1 MGRLTINSLAK
12 LLMQKHGLDK
22 TEALQFLTAV
32 FETVQYGLQK
42 DKQVKVKG
50 LGTFKVIEVEARESI
65 NVNTGERL
73 LIESHSKITFV
84 PDTAMKDLVNKP
96 FSSFETVILNDGV
109 NFDDMETAS
118 QVVKKEIE
126 TLIEQPD
133 GDDETMEEQVM
144 EPEVGVEY
152 ESETNTDEMT
162 PLLEMVDVQD
172 SQEEGTVESSSEEPL
187 IEEIPTEE
195 PPTEELPTEELP
207 TEELPTEE
215 LPTEELP
222 TEEIPTEEIPT
233 EEPPTE
239 EPPIQEENDYGMN
252 AKPKERKWLWP
263 VLFVLGC
270 AASFFLGYQSSR
282 YFEPMPYYQNIDTI
296 LVEDTILIAGDS
308 VAAADSLKANAMNSD
323 SLKATS
329 NEASS
334 VTKEVSEP
342 EVDYRKYEEMD
353 ARVRTGA
360 YRIVGTERVVKS
372 TPGETLGYIS
382 GRMLGP
388 DMVCYV
394 EVYNGLKSSNKAL
407 EPGTEIKIPKLEL
420 KKKKKKIK
428 DNNNQ

>member
-172 SQEEGTVESSSEEPL
+172 SQEEGTVESSSEES
-187 IEEIPTEE
+187 PTEE
-195 PPTEELPTEELP
+195 SPIEESPIEEP
-207 TEELPTEE
+207 
-215 LPTEELP
+215 P

-233 EEPPTE
+233 EEPLTE
-239 EPPIQEENDYGMN
+239 EPPIEEENDYGMN

-282 YFEPMPYYQNIDTI
+282 YFEPKPYYQNIDTI

-308 VAAADSLKANAMNSD
+308 VAVADSLKADDMTLD
-323 SLKATS
+323 SLTTNS
-329 NEASS
+329 MEASS

-407 EPGTEIKIPKLEL
+407 EAGTEIKIPKLEL
-420 KKKKKKIK
+420 KKKKKKNK

>member
-187 IEEIPTEE
+187 IEESPIEESPIEELPTEE
-195 PPTEELPTEELP
+195 SPTEELPTEESP
-207 TEELPTEE
+207 I
-215 LPTEELP
+215 EELP
-222 TEEIPTEEIPT
+222 TEEIPA

-239 EPPIQEENDYGMN
+239 EPPIEEENDYGMN

-282 YFEPMPYYQNIDTI
+282 YFEPKPYYQNIDTI

-308 VAAADSLKANAMNSD
+308 VAVADSLKADDMTLD
-323 SLKATS
+323 SLTTNS
-329 NEASS
+329 MEASS

-420 KKKKKKIK
+420 KKKKKKNK

>member
-1 MGRLTINSLAK
+1 
-12 LLMQKHGLDK
+12 
-22 TEALQFLTAV
+22 
-32 FETVQYGLQK
+32 
-42 DKQVKVKG
+42 
-50 LGTFKVIEVEARESI
+50 
-65 NVNTGERL
+65 
-73 LIESHSKITFV
+73 
-84 PDTAMKDLVNKP
+84 
-96 FSSFETVILNDGV
+96 
-109 NFDDMETAS
+109 
-118 QVVKKEIE
+118 
-126 TLIEQPD
+126 
-133 GDDETMEEQVM
+133 M
-144 EPEVGVEY
+144 EPESGVEC

-172 SQEEGTVESSSEEPL
+172 SQEEGTVASSSEEPP
-187 IEEIPTEE
+187 IEESPIEE
-195 PPTEELPTEELP
+195 P
-207 TEELPTEE
+207 
-215 LPTEELP
+215 PTEELP
-222 TEEIPTEEIPT
+222 TEEIPTEGIPTEELPT

-239 EPPIQEENDYGMN
+239 EPPIEEENDYGMN
-252 AKPKERKWLWP
+252 AKPKERNWLWP

-308 VAAADSLKANAMNSD
+308 VAVTDSLEANAMNSD

-334 VTKEVSEP
+334 VTKEVSES

-407 EPGTEIKIPKLEL
+407 EAGTEIKIPKLEL
-420 KKKKKKIK
+420 KKKKKKKKNK

>member
-187 IEEIPTEE
+187 I
-195 PPTEELPTEELP
+195 
-207 TEELPTEE
+207 
-215 LPTEELP
+215 
-222 TEEIPTEEIPT
+222 EEIPT

>member
-22 TEALQFLTAV
+22 NEALQFLTAV

-172 SQEEGTVESSSEEPL
+172 SQEEGTVESSSEESP
-187 IEEIPTEE
+187 IEESPTEE
-195 PPTEELPTEELP
+195 S
-207 TEELPTEE
+207 
-215 LPTEELP
+215 
-222 TEEIPTEEIPT
+222 PTEEIPT

-239 EPPIQEENDYGMN
+239 EPPIEEENDYGMN

-282 YFEPMPYYQNIDTI
+282 YFEPKPYYQNIDTI

-308 VAAADSLKANAMNSD
+308 VAVADSLKADDMTLD
-323 SLKATS
+323 SLTTNS
-329 NEASS
+329 MEASS

-407 EPGTEIKIPKLEL
+407 EAGTEIKIPKLEL
-420 KKKKKKIK
+420 KKKKKKNK

>member
-22 TEALQFLTAV
+22 NEALQFLTAV

-118 QVVKKEIE
+118 QVVKKETE
-126 TLIEQPD
+126 TSIEQPD

-172 SQEEGTVESSSEEPL
+172 SQKEGTVESSSEEPP
-187 IEEIPTEE
+187 IEESPI
-195 PPTEELPTEELP
+195 EELPTEELP
-207 TEELPTEE
+207 TEES
-215 LPTEELP
+215 P
-222 TEEIPTEEIPT
+222 TEEIPTEETPT

-239 EPPIQEENDYGMN
+239 EENDYRMN

-308 VAAADSLKANAMNSD
+308 VAVADSLEANAMNSD

-420 KKKKKKIK
+420 KKKKKKNK

>member
-22 TEALQFLTAV
+22 NEALQFLTAV

-144 EPEVGVEY
+144 EPEVGVEN

-172 SQEEGTVESSSEEPL
+172 SKEEETVSEEPP
-187 IEEIPTEE
+187 IEEPSTEEPLTEE
-195 PPTEELPTEELP
+195 PPTEES
-207 TEELPTEE
+207 
-215 LPTEELP
+215 
-222 TEEIPTEEIPT
+222 PT

-239 EPPIQEENDYGMN
+239 EPPIEEENDYGMN

-282 YFEPMPYYQNIDTI
+282 YFEPKPYYQNIDTI

-308 VAAADSLKANAMNSD
+308 VAVADSLKADDMTLD
-323 SLKATS
+323 SLTTNS
-329 NEASS
+329 MEASS
-334 VTKEVSEP
+334 AKEEVSEP

-407 EPGTEIKIPKLEL
+407 EAGTEIKIPKLEL
-420 KKKKKKIK
+420 KKKKNKKKNK

>member
-22 TEALQFLTAV
+22 NEALQFLTAV

-126 TLIEQPD
+126 TSIEQPD

-172 SQEEGTVESSSEEPL
+172 SQEEGTVESSSEESP
-187 IEEIPTEE
+187 IEESPTEE
-195 PPTEELPTEELP
+195 SPTEESPTEES
-207 TEELPTEE
+207 
-215 LPTEELP
+215 PTEELP
-222 TEEIPTEEIPT
+222 TEEIPTED
-233 EEPPTE
+233 
-239 EPPIQEENDYGMN
+239 PPIEEENDYGMN

-282 YFEPMPYYQNIDTI
+282 YFEPKPYYQNIDTI

-308 VAAADSLKANAMNSD
+308 VAVADSLKADDMTLD
-323 SLKATS
+323 SLTTNS
-329 NEASS
+329 MEASS
-334 VTKEVSEP
+334 VTEELSEP

-407 EPGTEIKIPKLEL
+407 EAGTEIKIPKLEL
-420 KKKKKKIK
+420 KKKKKKNK

>member
-22 TEALQFLTAV
+22 NEALQFLTAV

-144 EPEVGVEY
+144 EPEAGVEC

-172 SQEEGTVESSSEEPL
+172 SQEEGTVELSSEESP
-187 IEEIPTEE
+187 IEESPTEE
-195 PPTEELPTEELP
+195 SPTEESPTEESP
-207 TEELPTEE
+207 IEESPIEE
-215 LPTEELP
+215 SPTEELP
-222 TEEIPTEEIPT
+222 TEEIPTEVIPT

-239 EPPIQEENDYGMN
+239 EPPIEEENDYGMN

-282 YFEPMPYYQNIDTI
+282 YFEPKPYYQNIDTI

-308 VAAADSLKANAMNSD
+308 VAVVDSLKADDMTLD
-323 SLKATS
+323 SLTTNS
-329 NEASS
+329 MEASS

-407 EPGTEIKIPKLEL
+407 EAGTEIKIPKLEL
-420 KKKKKKIK
+420 KKKKKKNK

>member
-172 SQEEGTVESSSEEPL
+172 SQEEGTVESSSEESP
-187 IEEIPTEE
+187 IEEPPIEESPTEE
-195 PPTEELPTEELP
+195 S
-207 TEELPTEE
+207 
-215 LPTEELP
+215 
-222 TEEIPTEEIPT
+222 
-233 EEPPTE
+233 PTE
-239 EPPIQEENDYGMN
+239 EPPIEEENDYGMN

-270 AASFFLGYQSSR
+270 AASFFFGYQSSR
-282 YFEPMPYYQNIDTI
+282 YFEPKPYYQNIDTI

-308 VAAADSLKANAMNSD
+308 VAVADSLKADDMTLD
-323 SLKATS
+323 SLTTNS
-329 NEASS
+329 MEASS

-407 EPGTEIKIPKLEL
+407 EAGTEIKIPKLEL
-420 KKKKKKIK
+420 KKKKKKNK

>member
-22 TEALQFLTAV
+22 NEALQFLTAV

-144 EPEVGVEY
+144 EPEAGAEN

-172 SQEEGTVESSSEEPL
+172 SQEEGTVESSSEESP
-187 IEEIPTEE
+187 IEESPIEE
-195 PPTEELPTEELP
+195 P
-207 TEELPTEE
+207 
-215 LPTEELP
+215 P

-239 EPPIQEENDYGMN
+239 EPPIEEENDYGMN

-282 YFEPMPYYQNIDTI
+282 YFEPKPYYQNIDTI

-308 VAAADSLKANAMNSD
+308 VAVADSLKADDMTLD
-323 SLKATS
+323 SLTTNS
-329 NEASS
+329 MEASS

-407 EPGTEIKIPKLEL
+407 EAGTEIKIPKLEL
-420 KKKKKKIK
+420 KKKKKKNK

>member
-22 TEALQFLTAV
+22 NEALQFLTAV

-73 LIESHSKITFV
+73 LIESHSKITFI

-109 NFDDMETAS
+109 NFDDMDTAS

-126 TLIEQPD
+126 TSIEQPD

-144 EPEVGVEY
+144 EPEAGAEY

-172 SQEEGTVESSSEEPL
+172 SQEEGTVSEEPP
-187 IEEIPTEE
+187 IEEPSTEEPLTEE
-195 PPTEELPTEELP
+195 PPIEEPS
-207 TEELPTEE
+207 
-215 LPTEELP
+215 
-222 TEEIPTEEIPT
+222 T

-239 EPPIQEENDYGMN
+239 EPPIEEENDYGMN

-282 YFEPMPYYQNIDTI
+282 YFEPKPYYQNIDTI

-308 VAAADSLKANAMNSD
+308 VAVADSLKADDMTLD
-323 SLKATS
+323 SLTTNS
-329 NEASS
+329 MEASS
-334 VTKEVSEP
+334 VTEEVSEP

-407 EPGTEIKIPKLEL
+407 EAGTEIKIPKLEL
-420 KKKKKKIK
+420 KKKKKKNK

>member
-1 MGRLTINSLAK
+1 
-12 LLMQKHGLDK
+12 
-22 TEALQFLTAV
+22 
-32 FETVQYGLQK
+32 
-42 DKQVKVKG
+42 
-50 LGTFKVIEVEARESI
+50 
-65 NVNTGERL
+65 
-73 LIESHSKITFV
+73 
-84 PDTAMKDLVNKP
+84 
-96 FSSFETVILNDGV
+96 VILNDGV

-126 TLIEQPD
+126 TLIEQPG

-162 PLLEMVDVQD
+162 PLPEMVDVQD
-172 SQEEGTVESSSEEPL
+172 SQEEGTVESSSEESP
-187 IEEIPTEE
+187 IEESPTEE
-195 PPTEELPTEELP
+195 SPTEESPTEES
-207 TEELPTEE
+207 
-215 LPTEELP
+215 PTEELP
-222 TEEIPTEEIPT
+222 TEEIPTED
-233 EEPPTE
+233 
-239 EPPIQEENDYGMN
+239 PPIEEENDYGMN

-282 YFEPMPYYQNIDTI
+282 YFEPKPYYQNIDTI
-296 LVEDTILIAGDS
+296 LVEDTMLIAGDS
-308 VAAADSLKANAMNSD
+308 VAVADSLKADDMTLD
-323 SLKATS
+323 SLTTNS
-329 NEASS
+329 MEASS

-407 EPGTEIKIPKLEL
+407 EAGTEIKIPKLEL
-420 KKKKKKIK
+420 KKKKKKNK

>member
-22 TEALQFLTAV
+22 NEALQFLTAV

-118 QVVKKEIE
+118 QVIKKEIE

-144 EPEVGVEY
+144 EPEAGAEN

-172 SQEEGTVESSSEEPL
+172 SQEEGTVESSSEEPP
-187 IEEIPTEE
+187 IEESPI
-195 PPTEELPTEELP
+195 EELPTEELP
-207 TEELPTEE
+207 TEEIPTEE
-215 LPTEELP
+215 LH

-239 EPPIQEENDYGMN
+239 EPPIEEENDYGMN

-308 VAAADSLKANAMNSD
+308 VAVTDSLEANAMNSD

-360 YRIVGTERVVKS
+360 YRIVGTERIVKS
-372 TPGETLGYIS
+372 NPGETLGYIS

-407 EPGTEIKIPKLEL
+407 EAGTEIKIPKLEL
-420 KKKKKKIK
+420 KKKKKKNK

>member
-109 NFDDMETAS
+109 NFDDMDTAS
-118 QVVKKEIE
+118 QVIKKEIE
-126 TLIEQPD
+126 TSIEQPD

-172 SQEEGTVESSSEEPL
+172 SQEEGTVESSSEEPP
-187 IEEIPTEE
+187 IEESPTEE
-195 PPTEELPTEELP
+195 SPIEESPTEDSPIEESP
-207 TEELPTEE
+207 IEESPIEE
-215 LPTEELP
+215 P
-222 TEEIPTEEIPT
+222 PTEEIPT
-233 EEPPTE
+233 EEPPTD
-239 EPPIQEENDYGMN
+239 EPPIEEENDYGMN

-282 YFEPMPYYQNIDTI
+282 YFEPKPYYQNIDTI

-308 VAAADSLKANAMNSD
+308 VAVADSLKADDMTLD
-323 SLKATS
+323 SLTTNS
-329 NEASS
+329 MEASS
-334 VTKEVSEP
+334 ATEEVSEP

-360 YRIVGTERVVKS
+360 YRIVGTERIVKS
-372 TPGETLGYIS
+372 NPGETLSYIS

-407 EPGTEIKIPKLEL
+407 EAGTEIKIPKLEL
-420 KKKKKKIK
+420 KKKKKKNK

>member
-22 TEALQFLTAV
+22 NEALQFLTAV

-144 EPEVGVEY
+144 EPEVGVEN

-172 SQEEGTVESSSEEPL
+172 SQEEGTVESSSEESP
-187 IEEIPTEE
+187 IEESPTEESPTEESPTEESPTEEPLTEE
-195 PPTEELPTEELP
+195 PPTED
-207 TEELPTEE
+207 
-215 LPTEELP
+215 
-222 TEEIPTEEIPT
+222 
-233 EEPPTE
+233 
-239 EPPIQEENDYGMN
+239 PPIEEENDYGMN

-263 VLFVLGC
+263 LLFVLGC

-282 YFEPMPYYQNIDTI
+282 YFEPKPYYQNIDTI

-308 VAAADSLKANAMNSD
+308 VAVADSLKADDMTLD
-323 SLKATS
+323 SLTTNS
-329 NEASS
+329 MEASS

-420 KKKKKKIK
+420 KKKKKKNK

>member
-22 TEALQFLTAV
+22 NEALQFLTAV

-172 SQEEGTVESSSEEPL
+172 SQEEGTVESSSEESP
-187 IEEIPTEE
+187 IEEPPIEESPTEE
-195 PPTEELPTEELP
+195 S
-207 TEELPTEE
+207 
-215 LPTEELP
+215 
-222 TEEIPTEEIPT
+222 
-233 EEPPTE
+233 PTE
-239 EPPIQEENDYGMN
+239 EPPIEEENDYGMN

-270 AASFFLGYQSSR
+270 AASFFFGYQSSR
-282 YFEPMPYYQNIDTI
+282 YFEPKPYYQNIDTI

-308 VAAADSLKANAMNSD
+308 VAVADSLKADDMTLD
-323 SLKATS
+323 SLTTNS
-329 NEASS
+329 MEASS

-407 EPGTEIKIPKLEL
+407 EAGTEIKIPKLEL
-420 KKKKKKIK
+420 KKKKKKNK

>member
-22 TEALQFLTAV
+22 NEALQFLTAV

-172 SQEEGTVESSSEEPL
+172 SQEEGTVESSSEEP
-187 IEEIPTEE
+187 
-195 PPTEELPTEELP
+195 
-207 TEELPTEE
+207 
-215 LPTEELP
+215 P

-239 EPPIQEENDYGMN
+239 EPPIEEENDYGMN

-282 YFEPMPYYQNIDTI
+282 YFEPKPYYQNIDTI
-296 LVEDTILIAGDS
+296 LVEDTMLIAGDS
-308 VAAADSLKANAMNSD
+308 VAVADSLKADDMTLD
-323 SLKATS
+323 SLTTNS
-329 NEASS
+329 MEASS

-382 GRMLGP
+382 SRMLGP

-407 EPGTEIKIPKLEL
+407 EAGTEIKIPKLEL
-420 KKKKKKIK
+420 KKKKKKNK

>member
-22 TEALQFLTAV
+22 NEALQFLTAV

-172 SQEEGTVESSSEEPL
+172 SQEEGTVESSSEESP
-187 IEEIPTEE
+187 IEESPTEESPIEESPIEESPTEESPIEE
-195 PPTEELPTEELP
+195 PPTED
-207 TEELPTEE
+207 
-215 LPTEELP
+215 
-222 TEEIPTEEIPT
+222 
-233 EEPPTE
+233 
-239 EPPIQEENDYGMN
+239 PPIEEENDYGMN

-282 YFEPMPYYQNIDTI
+282 YFEPKPYYQNIDTI

-308 VAAADSLKANAMNSD
+308 VAVADSLKADDMTLD
-323 SLKATS
+323 SLTTNS
-329 NEASS
+329 MEASS

-407 EPGTEIKIPKLEL
+407 EAGTEIKIPKLEL
-420 KKKKKKIK
+420 KKKKKKNK

>member
-22 TEALQFLTAV
+22 NEALQFLTAV

-144 EPEVGVEY
+144 EPEVGVEN

-172 SQEEGTVESSSEEPL
+172 SQEEGTVESSSEESP
-187 IEEIPTEE
+187 IEESPTEESPTEEPLTEE
-195 PPTEELPTEELP
+195 PPTED
-207 TEELPTEE
+207 
-215 LPTEELP
+215 
-222 TEEIPTEEIPT
+222 
-233 EEPPTE
+233 
-239 EPPIQEENDYGMN
+239 PPIEEENDYGMN

-263 VLFVLGC
+263 LLFVLGC

-282 YFEPMPYYQNIDTI
+282 YFEPKPYYQNIDTI

-308 VAAADSLKANAMNSD
+308 VAVADSLKADDMTLD
-323 SLKATS
+323 SLTTNS
-329 NEASS
+329 MEASS

-420 KKKKKKIK
+420 KKKKKKNK

>member
-22 TEALQFLTAV
+22 NEALQFLTAV

-172 SQEEGTVESSSEEPL
+172 SQEEGTVESSSEESP
-187 IEEIPTEE
+187 IEESPTEESPIEE
-195 PPTEELPTEELP
+195 PPTED
-207 TEELPTEE
+207 
-215 LPTEELP
+215 
-222 TEEIPTEEIPT
+222 
-233 EEPPTE
+233 
-239 EPPIQEENDYGMN
+239 PPIEEENDYGMN

-282 YFEPMPYYQNIDTI
+282 YFEPKPYYQNIDTI

-308 VAAADSLKANAMNSD
+308 VAVADSLKADDMTLD
-323 SLKATS
+323 SLTTNS
-329 NEASS
+329 MEASS

-407 EPGTEIKIPKLEL
+407 EAGTEIKIPKLEL
-420 KKKKKKIK
+420 KKKKKKNK

>member
-22 TEALQFLTAV
+22 NEALQFLTAV

-109 NFDDMETAS
+109 IFDDMETAS
-118 QVVKKEIE
+118 QVIKKEIE

-172 SQEEGTVESSSEEPL
+172 SQEEGTVESSSEESP
-187 IEEIPTEE
+187 IEE
-195 PPTEELPTEELP
+195 PPTKESPTEESP
-207 TEELPTEE
+207 IEEPPIEE
-215 LPTEELP
+215 SPIEEPP

-239 EPPIQEENDYGMN
+239 EENDYGMN

-282 YFEPMPYYQNIDTI
+282 YFEPKPYFQNIDTI

-308 VAAADSLKANAMNSD
+308 VAVADSLKADDMTLD
-323 SLKATS
+323 SLTTNS
-329 NEASS
+329 MEASS
-334 VTKEVSEP
+334 ATEEVSEP

-407 EPGTEIKIPKLEL
+407 EAGTEIKIPKLEL
-420 KKKKKKIK
+420 KKKKKKNK

>member
-73 LIESHSKITFV
+73 LIESHSKITFI

-172 SQEEGTVESSSEEPL
+172 SQEEGTVESSSEESP
-187 IEEIPTEE
+187 IEEPPIEESPTEE
-195 PPTEELPTEELP
+195 S
-207 TEELPTEE
+207 
-215 LPTEELP
+215 
-222 TEEIPTEEIPT
+222 
-233 EEPPTE
+233 PTE
-239 EPPIQEENDYGMN
+239 EPPIEEENDYGMN

-282 YFEPMPYYQNIDTI
+282 YFEPKPYYQNIDTI

-308 VAAADSLKANAMNSD
+308 VAVADSLKADDMTLD
-323 SLKATS
+323 SLTTNS
-329 NEASS
+329 MEASS

-407 EPGTEIKIPKLEL
+407 EAGTEIKIPKLEL
-420 KKKKKKIK
+420 KKKKKKNK

>member
-162 PLLEMVDVQD
+162 PLPEMVDVQD
-172 SQEEGTVESSSEEPL
+172 SKEEETVSEEPP
-187 IEEIPTEE
+187 IEEPSTEE
-195 PPTEELPTEELP
+195 PLTEEP
-207 TEELPTEE
+207 
-215 LPTEELP
+215 P

-233 EEPPTE
+233 EEPPIE
-239 EPPIQEENDYGMN
+239 EENDYGMN

-263 VLFVLGC
+263 LLFVLGC

-282 YFEPMPYYQNIDTI
+282 YFEPKPYYQNIDTI

-308 VAAADSLKANAMNSD
+308 VAVADSLKADDMTLD
-323 SLKATS
+323 SLTTNS
-329 NEASS
+329 MEASS

>member
-22 TEALQFLTAV
+22 NEALQFLTAV

-172 SQEEGTVESSSEEPL
+172 SQEEGTVELSSEESP
-187 IEEIPTEE
+187 IEES
-195 PPTEELPTEELP
+195 
-207 TEELPTEE
+207 
-215 LPTEELP
+215 PTEELP
-222 TEEIPTEEIPT
+222 TEEIPTEVIPT

-239 EPPIQEENDYGMN
+239 EPPIEEENDYGMN

-282 YFEPMPYYQNIDTI
+282 YFEPKPYYQNIDTI

-308 VAAADSLKANAMNSD
+308 VAVADSLKADDMTLD
-323 SLKATS
+323 SLTTNS
-329 NEASS
+329 MEASS

-407 EPGTEIKIPKLEL
+407 EAGTEIKIPKLEL
-420 KKKKKKIK
+420 KKKKKKNK

>member
-22 TEALQFLTAV
+22 NEALQFLTAV

-172 SQEEGTVESSSEEPL
+172 SQEEGTVELSSEESP
-187 IEEIPTEE
+187 IEESPTEE
-195 PPTEELPTEELP
+195 SPTEESPTEESP
-207 TEELPTEE
+207 IEES
-215 LPTEELP
+215 P

-233 EEPPTE
+233 KESPTEEPPTEEPPTE
-239 EPPIQEENDYGMN
+239 EPPIEEENDYGMN

-282 YFEPMPYYQNIDTI
+282 YFEPKPYYQNIDTI

-308 VAAADSLKANAMNSD
+308 VAVVDSLKADDMTLD
-323 SLKATS
+323 SLTTNS
-329 NEASS
+329 MEASS

-407 EPGTEIKIPKLEL
+407 EAGTEIKIPKLEL
-420 KKKKKKIK
+420 KKKKKKNK

>member
-22 TEALQFLTAV
+22 NEALQFLTAV

-172 SQEEGTVESSSEEPL
+172 SQEEGTVESSSEESP
-187 IEEIPTEE
+187 IEESPTEEPLTEE
-195 PPTEELPTEELP
+195 PPTEESPIEESP
-207 TEELPTEE
+207 IEEP
-215 LPTEELP
+215 P

-239 EPPIQEENDYGMN
+239 EPPIEEENDYGMN

-282 YFEPMPYYQNIDTI
+282 YFEPKPYYQNIDTI

-308 VAAADSLKANAMNSD
+308 VAVADSLKADDMTLD
-323 SLKATS
+323 SLTTNS
-329 NEASS
+329 MEASS

-360 YRIVGTERVVKS
+360 YRIVGTERVVRS

-420 KKKKKKIK
+420 KKKKKKNK

>member
-22 TEALQFLTAV
+22 NEALQFLTAV

-172 SQEEGTVESSSEEPL
+172 SQEEGTVESSSEESP
-187 IEEIPTEE
+187 IEELPTEE
-195 PPTEELPTEELP
+195 SPIEESPIEELPTEESPIEELPTEELP
-207 TEELPTEE
+207 TEELPIE
-215 LPTEELP
+215 
-222 TEEIPTEEIPT
+222 
-233 EEPPTE
+233 
-239 EPPIQEENDYGMN
+239 EENDYGMN

-308 VAAADSLKANAMNSD
+308 VAVADSLEANAMNSD

-420 KKKKKKIK
+420 KKKKKKNK

>member
-22 TEALQFLTAV
+22 NEALQFLTAV

-144 EPEVGVEY
+144 EPEVGVEN

-172 SQEEGTVESSSEEPL
+172 SQEEGTVESSSEESP
-187 IEEIPTEE
+187 IEESPTEESPTEESPTEESPTEESPTEEPLTEE
-195 PPTEELPTEELP
+195 PPTED
-207 TEELPTEE
+207 
-215 LPTEELP
+215 
-222 TEEIPTEEIPT
+222 
-233 EEPPTE
+233 
-239 EPPIQEENDYGMN
+239 PPIEEENDYGMN

-263 VLFVLGC
+263 LLFVLGC

-282 YFEPMPYYQNIDTI
+282 YFEPKPYYQNIDTI

-308 VAAADSLKANAMNSD
+308 VAVADSLKADDMTLD
-323 SLKATS
+323 SLTTNS
-329 NEASS
+329 MEASS

-420 KKKKKKIK
+420 KKKKKKNK

>member
-22 TEALQFLTAV
+22 NEALQFLTAV

-126 TLIEQPD
+126 TSIEQPD

-144 EPEVGVEY
+144 EPESGVEC

-172 SQEEGTVESSSEEPL
+172 SQEEGTVESSSEESP
-187 IEEIPTEE
+187 IEE
-195 PPTEELPTEELP
+195 PPTEELPTEE
-207 TEELPTEE
+207 
-215 LPTEELP
+215 
-222 TEEIPTEEIPT
+222 
-233 EEPPTE
+233 PPTE
-239 EPPIQEENDYGMN
+239 EPPIEEENDYGMN
-252 AKPKERKWLWP
+252 AKPKERNWLWP

-308 VAAADSLKANAMNSD
+308 VAVTDSLEANAMNSD

-360 YRIVGTERVVKS
+360 YRIVGTERVMKS

-407 EPGTEIKIPKLEL
+407 EAGTEIKIPKLEL
-420 KKKKKKIK
+420 KKKKNKKKNK

>member
-1 MGRLTINSLAK
+1 
-12 LLMQKHGLDK
+12 
-22 TEALQFLTAV
+22 
-32 FETVQYGLQK
+32 
-42 DKQVKVKG
+42 
-50 LGTFKVIEVEARESI
+50 
-65 NVNTGERL
+65 
-73 LIESHSKITFV
+73 
-84 PDTAMKDLVNKP
+84 
-96 FSSFETVILNDGV
+96 
-109 NFDDMETAS
+109 
-118 QVVKKEIE
+118 
-126 TLIEQPD
+126 
-133 GDDETMEEQVM
+133 
-144 EPEVGVEY
+144 
-152 ESETNTDEMT
+152 
-162 PLLEMVDVQD
+162 
-172 SQEEGTVESSSEEPL
+172 
-187 IEEIPTEE
+187 
-195 PPTEELPTEELP
+195 
-207 TEELPTEE
+207 
-215 LPTEELP
+215 
-222 TEEIPTEEIPT
+222 
-233 EEPPTE
+233 
-239 EPPIQEENDYGMN
+239 MN

>member
-22 TEALQFLTAV
+22 NEALQFLTAV

-172 SQEEGTVESSSEEPL
+172 SQEEGTVESSSEESP
-187 IEEIPTEE
+187 IEESPTEEPLTEE
-195 PPTEELPTEELP
+195 PPTEESPIEESP
-207 TEELPTEE
+207 IEEP
-215 LPTEELP
+215 P

-239 EPPIQEENDYGMN
+239 EPPIEEENDYGMN

-282 YFEPMPYYQNIDTI
+282 YFEPKPYYQNIDTI

-308 VAAADSLKANAMNSD
+308 VAVADSLKADDMTLD
-323 SLKATS
+323 SLTTNS
-329 NEASS
+329 MEASS

-360 YRIVGTERVVKS
+360 YRIVGTERVVRS

-420 KKKKKKIK
+420 KKKKKKNK
-428 DNNNQ
+428 DNTC

>member
-1 MGRLTINSLAK
+1 
-12 LLMQKHGLDK
+12 
-22 TEALQFLTAV
+22 
-32 FETVQYGLQK
+32 
-42 DKQVKVKG
+42 VKVKG

-172 SQEEGTVESSSEEPL
+172 SQEEGTVESSSEESP
-187 IEEIPTEE
+187 IEESPTEE
-195 PPTEELPTEELP
+195 S
-207 TEELPTEE
+207 
-215 LPTEELP
+215 
-222 TEEIPTEEIPT
+222 PTEEIPT

-239 EPPIQEENDYGMN
+239 EPPIEEENDYGMN

-282 YFEPMPYYQNIDTI
+282 YFEPKPYYQNIDTI

-308 VAAADSLKANAMNSD
+308 VAVADSLKADDMTLD
-323 SLKATS
+323 SLTTNS
-329 NEASS
+329 MEASS

-407 EPGTEIKIPKLEL
+407 EAGTEIKIPKLEL
-420 KKKKKKIK
+420 KKKKKKNK

>member
-22 TEALQFLTAV
+22 NEALQFLTAV

-172 SQEEGTVESSSEEPL
+172 SQEEGTVESSSEESP
-187 IEEIPTEE
+187 IEELPTEE
-195 PPTEELPTEELP
+195 SPIEESPIEELPTEESPIEELPTEELP

-215 LPTEELP
+215 LPIE
-222 TEEIPTEEIPT
+222 
-233 EEPPTE
+233 
-239 EPPIQEENDYGMN
+239 EENDYGMN

-308 VAAADSLKANAMNSD
+308 VAVADSLEANAMNSD

-420 KKKKKKIK
+420 KKKKKKNK